1 MGTGQSRRR
10 PVRISAPSRAD
21 ALLREFTELIGG
33 PLGRK
38 TSPGTIDPGTFTVE
52 RVLIL
57 LTTTAAVLAALIRNP
72 CRVEGW
78 LGPDRYYMACHS
90 QWPDAFADLGDGAS
104 FLQLG
109 HSALTGAF
117 AGVTAHLV
125 PAGSTLRYYDLHS
138 VLAVAAWLVTVYA
151 TVRMTN
157 RRPWDAAMVAVAPMI
172 VLTGF
177 LGWDLWAV
185 MFAALGMLGFARGS
199 FVLAGIFLG
208 LGTAAA
214 GYPLLIF
221 AAVSLLAWRTRLF
234 RGAALTGTV
243 LAATWLAANL
253 PFALYD
259 PRGWTTHV
267 ADALTAEAG
276 PSSVWF
282 AYNSMIARVGGWEM
296 SAATT
301 TVLAAVAFTLL
312 GVGIAALA
320 LMAPRRPR
328 LAQLALLL
336 VGALILTGKE
346 YSPQYALWLVPLVA
360 LAYPKWRTFLTWQ
373 LFEAAHWW
381 ALMMYLA
388 REASGG
394 DQQNN
399 IDLPY
404 YLLAV
409 IGHML
414 ATAYLMYRVIEGIID
429 PRQDPVRRLDIDDPQ
444 GGPFDH
450 APDHRRSGRRHV
462 ASIGTRVRLSR
473 PAPEPKD
480 HP

>member
-10 PVRISAPSRAD
+10 PVRISVPSRAD
-21 ALLREFTELIGG
+21 SLLRGFTELIGG
-33 PLGRK
+33 PLGRR
-38 TSPGTIDPGTFTVE
+38 TSPGRIDPGSFTVD

-57 LTTTAAVLAALIRNP
+57 LTTTAAVLAVLIRNP
-72 CRVEGW
+72 CRLEGW
-78 LGPDRYYMACHS
+78 VGPDRYYMACHS
-90 QWPDAFADLGDGAS
+90 LWPDAYADLSEGTS
-104 FLQLG
+104 FLELG
-109 HSALTGAF
+109 HSALVGAF
-117 AGVTAHLV
+117 AGATAQLV

-138 VLAVAAWLVTVYA
+138 VLAVAAWLVTVHA

-157 RRPWDAAMVAVAPMI
+157 RRPWDAAMVAVAPMTI
-172 VLTGF
+172 LAGF

-185 MFAALGMLGFARGS
+185 MFVALGMLAFARGS
-199 FVLAGIFLG
+199 FVAAGIFLG

-221 AAVSLLAWRTRLF
+221 AAMALLARRTGLISGVAMT
-234 RGAALTGTV
+234 GAV
-243 LAATWLAANL
+243 LAATWLAVNL
-253 PFALYD
+253 PFALVD
-259 PRGWTTHV
+259 PRAWTAQV
-267 ADALTAEAG
+267 ADVFTRKAG
-276 PSSVWF
+276 QSSVWF
-282 AYNSMIARVGGWEM
+282 AYNSLSARVGGSEL

-301 TVLAAVAFTLL
+301 TVLAILAFALL
-312 GVGIAALA
+312 CVGIVALA
-320 LMAPRRPR
+320 LLAPRRPR
-328 LAQLALLL
+328 LAQLSVLL
-336 VGALILTGKE
+336 VGALILTGKD
-346 YSPQYALWLVPLVA
+346 YSPQQALWLIPLVA

-373 LFEAAHWW
+373 LLEAAHWW
-381 ALMMYLA
+381 ALMMYLG

-404 YLLAV
+404 YLLAAFA
-409 IGHML
+409 HML
-414 ATAYLMYRVIEGIID
+414 ATAYIMYRVMEGIID

-450 APDHRRSGRRHV
+450 APDSRPPGRRHV

>member
-90 QWPDAFADLGDGAS
+90 QWPDAFEALGDGAS

-125 PAGSTLRYYDLHS
+125 PAGTTLRYYDLHS

-221 AAVSLLAWRTRLF
+221 AAVSLLARRTRLF

-267 ADALTAEAG
+267 AEALTAEAG

-388 REASGG
+388 QEASGG

-409 IGHML
+409 MGHML
-414 ATAYLMYRVIEGIID
+414 ATAYIMYRVIEGIID